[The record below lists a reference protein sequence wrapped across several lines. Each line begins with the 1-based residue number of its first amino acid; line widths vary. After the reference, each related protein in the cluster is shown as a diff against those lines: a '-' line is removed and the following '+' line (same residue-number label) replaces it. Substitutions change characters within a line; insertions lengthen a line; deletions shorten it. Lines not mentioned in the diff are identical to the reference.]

1 MILDEVI
8 ELTGK
13 YRNKGILVDTNLLIL
28 YFVGILDRDRIA
40 RFKRT
45 QQFSAGDFER
55 LALFIQNSQNW
66 IVTPYVLTEV
76 SSLLNSLGEPER
88 ERGLL
93 VLAEGIKTSVEEY
106 CPSRNLCVL
115 NGFERYGLADLS
127 IKEAAADQKY
137 LVLTDDLELY
147 VHLLEHEV
155 DAINFNHIR
164 F

>member
-76 SSLLNSLGEPER
+76 NSLLNSLGEPER

-106 CPSRNLCVL
+106 CPS
-115 NGFERYGLADLS
+115 
-127 IKEAAADQKY
+127 
-137 LVLTDDLELY
+137 
-147 VHLLEHEV
+147 
-155 DAINFNHIR
+155 
-164 F
+164 